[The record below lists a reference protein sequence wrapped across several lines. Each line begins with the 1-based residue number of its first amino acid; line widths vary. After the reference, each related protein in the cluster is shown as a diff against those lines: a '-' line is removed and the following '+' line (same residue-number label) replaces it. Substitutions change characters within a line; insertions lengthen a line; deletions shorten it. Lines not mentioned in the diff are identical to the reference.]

1 MTLST
6 KAIRISE
13 NGGPEKMVWE
23 DIDIPSPP
31 SKSITIKH
39 TFVGLNY
46 IDTYHRSGLYPLPLP
61 SGLGMEA
68 SGIVTST
75 GEEVSTVKIGDRVAY
90 VMAIGSYSSA
100 RNIEEDK
107 VVKIPPNLGDE
118 EASAIMLKGMT
129 VEYLVERL
137 FKVNSS
143 HTVLF
148 HAVAGGVGLIA
159 CQWLKNIGARVI
171 GTAGSEEKA
180 DLAKKYGCDEVI
192 LYKNNDFVTKVKE
205 LTNNEGVD
213 VVYDGVGKDTAIKGL
228 DCLKPLGTMVV
239 FGNSSGNCP
248 PIDPGLL
255 AAKGSLFLTRP
266 TLMTYATKR
275 EDLIHSSKRAFEMLM
290 EKKISLKINS
300 NYKLSDVVK
309 AHSDLESR
317 QTVGSIVME
326 NNY

>member
-205 LTNNEGVD
+205 LTNNGVQAALPTPPN
-213 VVYDGVGKDTAIKGL
+213 GKYQFHIISETEPVLQIINNFYFGEQTLGKLDDAEVIK
-228 DCLKPLGTMVV
+228 KHHW
-239 FGNSSGNCP
+239 N
-248 PIDPGLL
+248 
-255 AAKGSLFLTRP
+255 
-266 TLMTYATKR
+266 
-275 EDLIHSSKRAFEMLM
+275 
-290 EKKISLKINS
+290 KKS
-300 NYKLSDVVK
+300 V
-309 AHSDLESR
+309 
-317 QTVGSIVME
+317 T
-326 NNY
+326 